1 MENDNQYLFQVNLK
15 GMIELL
21 SEHIYSAP
29 NVFVRELLQ
38 NGIDAVTARKG
49 IDEAHEGVINI
60 SIKKEDG
67 KNTQVIFED
76 NGIGLTESEV
86 HEFLSV
92 IGQSS
97 KRGELAEKD
106 YIGKFGIG
114 MLSCLVVSN
123 EIVVETRSLLKKEG
137 IRWRGKADGKYT
149 VEPIPDATHIGT
161 RVILTPKTEWRLLF
175 EKEELKK
182 NVLHFGSALPITI
195 NLTTSEGNE
204 VIVNKTPV
212 WLDANSSKTELL
224 EYGKQTFNINF
235 LDAFRLKSEIADIE
249 GVAYIM
255 PYKVQFTGSK
265 EHKIYLKR
273 MFLCE
278 QANNL
283 LPEWTS
289 FVKCV
294 FNTNKLKPTASRES
308 LMETDLLKEAKKELS
323 ACFKE
328 YLKLLTLTDTG
339 KLEEIIKI
347 HHLYIKALA
356 AEDTDLLKLFIDYIP
371 FETNKGQINFR
382 SIRTYN
388 EEIYYTPSIDDFRQ
402 IRRIAGSQGKTVINA
417 AYSFETDLIRKIKI
431 VFPHLSIEK
440 ISPKDILDN
449 FGDVVTTDERYRKFE
464 ERANAILKK
473 QYCRAQLKHFEPS
486 DTPVIYVANDEAL
499 NNKNIQNLSSNASN
513 PFASTLQNFI
523 KKEEEQ
529 IPTLCF
535 NKDNELVESLVDIE
549 DSHMFESI
557 LHIMYVQALMLG
569 NYPVNKKEMTVFN
582 DALYQ
587 LLIMGMNDF
596 IQKIKI

>member
-1 MENDNQYLFQVNLK
+1 
-15 GMIELL
+15 MIELL

-29 NVFVRELLQ
+29 NVFVREVLQ

-49 IDEAHEGVINI
+49 IDEAHQGVLNI
-60 SIKKEDG
+60 TIT
-67 KNTQVIFED
+67 KNGRDTKVIFED

-106 YIGKFGIG
+106 FIGKFGIG

-123 EIVVETRSLLKKEG
+123 EIVVETRSLTKQDG
-137 IRWRGKADGKYT
+137 VRWRGKADGTYT
-149 VEPIPDATHIGT
+149 VEPIPNAEHIGT
-161 RVILTPKTEWRLLF
+161 RVILTPKHEWRLLF

-182 NVLHFGSALPITI
+182 NVLHFGSALPITV
-195 NLTTSEGNE
+195 NLITAEGSE
-204 VIVNKTPV
+204 VIVGKTPV
-212 WLDANSSKTELL
+212 WLDSESTREQLL

-235 LDAFRLKSEIADIE
+235 LDAFRLKSNTGEIE

-294 FNTNKLKPTASRES
+294 LNTNALKPTASRES
-308 LMETDLLKEAKKELS
+308 LMENEGLKDAKKELS
-323 ACFKE
+323 ICFKE
-328 YLKLLTLTDTG
+328 YLKLLTLTDTR

-356 AEDTDLLKLFIDYIP
+356 AEDSELLKLFIDFIP
-371 FETNKGQINFR
+371 FETNKGQISFR

-388 EEIYYTPSIDDFRQ
+388 EEIFYTPSIDDFRQ

-431 VFPHLSIEK
+431 VFPELSIEK

-449 FGDVVTTDERYRKFE
+449 FGDVVTSDERYHKFE
-464 ERANAILKK
+464 ERASSILKK
-473 QYCRAQLKHFEPS
+473 QYCKAQLKHFEPS

-499 NNKNIQNLSSNASN
+499 NNKNIQNLSNASN

-523 KKEEEQ
+523 KKEEEHM
-529 IPTLCF
+529 PTLCF
-535 NKDNELVESLVDIE
+535 NKDNELIENLVDI
-549 DSHMFESI
+549 DDPHMFESI
-557 LHIMYVQALMLG
+557 IHIMYVQALMLG

-587 LLIMGMNDF
+587 LLIMGMSDF